1 MTRSARIMIVE
12 DDRCIGES
20 VRDRLES
27 IGYDAILMTDGYS
40 ALATMT
46 LEHQRSPVDLVLL
59 DLRLPGMDGM
69 VVLRELRKIYPEVPI
84 IMMSATAEPEDAVQ
98 AINAGAGDFLPKPI
112 DPRMLEEKCR
122 KMLQ

>member
-1 MTRSARIMIVE
+1 MIVE

-98 AINAGAGDFLPKPI
+98 AINAGARDFLSKPI